1 MRKRGVVSEYKAR
14 GAFFRTEKETFMGT
28 LWNFI
33 LEAKGELAKVNW
45 PSRETLLRY
54 TILVIV
60 ISALVAAFL
69 GTLDSFFSF
78 LVNRFLLEI

>member
-1 MRKRGVVSEYKAR
+1 MSK
-14 GAFFRTEKETFMGT
+14 

-45 PSRETLLRY
+45 PTRDTLLRY
-54 TILVIV
+54 TVLVVI